1 MEPVYLPAA
10 SIKHVECHTRRHIQ
24 LANIKSALKRI
35 RSSARKR
42 ARNKPI
48 RTALKTY
55 VKSAQ
60 MQIAAGGEE
69 SAEAVVRAISAL
81 DKAAGKG
88 IIHRNQAARR
98 KARLMARL
106 NNAAQ

>member
-1 MEPVYLPAA
+1 M
-10 SIKHVECHTRRHIQ
+10 
-24 LANIKSALKRI
+24 ANTKSALKRI
-35 RSSARKR
+35 RSSERKR
-42 ARNKPI
+42 IRNKPV

-55 VKSAQ
+55 VRSAVA
-60 MQIAAGGEE
+60 QINAGASED

-98 KARLMARL
+98 KSRLMSKLNRL
-106 NNAAQ
+106 NAAG

>member
-1 MEPVYLPAA
+1 M
-10 SIKHVECHTRRHIQ
+10 
-24 LANIKSALKRI
+24 
-35 RSSARKR
+35 
-42 ARNKPI
+42 RNKPI

-60 MQIAAGGEE
+60 NRIVAGVTEDAAD
-69 SAEAVVRAISAL
+69 AVVRAISAL

-98 KARLMARL
+98 KARLMAKF
-106 NNAAQ
+106 NKIGAGK

>member
-1 MEPVYLPAA
+1 
-10 SIKHVECHTRRHIQ
+10 
-24 LANIKSALKRI
+24 LANIKSAIKRI

-42 ARNKPI
+42 VRNKPV

-60 MQIAAGGEE
+60 AQIFAESDT

-81 DKAAGKG
+81 DKAANKG
-88 IIHRNQAARR
+88 IIHKNQAARR
-98 KARLMARL
+98 KARLMSKL
-106 NNAAQ
+106 NRMAAAG

>member
-1 MEPVYLPAA
+1 
-10 SIKHVECHTRRHIQ
+10 
-24 LANIKSALKRI
+24 LANTKSALKRI
-35 RSSARKR
+35 RSSERKK

-55 VKSAQ
+55 VRSAAA
-60 MQIAAGGEE
+60 QISAGVTED

-88 IIHRNQAARR
+88 IIHPNQAARR
-98 KARLMARL
+98 KSRLMTKL
-106 NNAAQ
+106 NRANAAG

>member
-1 MEPVYLPAA
+1 M
-10 SIKHVECHTRRHIQ
+10 
-24 LANIKSALKRI
+24 ANIKSALKRI

-42 ARNKPI
+42 ARNKPV
-48 RTALKTY
+48 RSALKTY

-60 MQIAAGGEE
+60 MQITAGSDE
-69 SAEAVVRAISAL
+69 SAESVVRAISAL
-81 DKAAGKG
+81 DKAANKG

-98 KARLMARL
+98 KARLMAKL

>member
-1 MEPVYLPAA
+1 
-10 SIKHVECHTRRHIQ
+10 

-42 ARNKPI
+42 ARNKPV

-60 MQIAAGGEE
+60 AQIVGGSDT
-69 SAEAVVRAISAL
+69 SAEAVVQAISAL
-81 DKAAGKG
+81 DKAANKG
-88 IIHRNQAARR
+88 IIHKNQAARR
-98 KARLMARL
+98 KARLMAKL
-106 NNAAQ
+106 NKMAAVQ

>member
-1 MEPVYLPAA
+1 
-10 SIKHVECHTRRHIQ
+10 
-24 LANIKSALKRI
+24 LANTKSALKRI
-35 RSSARKR
+35 RSGERKR
-42 ARNKPI
+42 MRNKPV

-60 MQIAAGGEE
+60 TRIAAGVTED
-69 SAEAVVRAISAL
+69 AADAVVRAISAL

-98 KARLMARL
+98 KARLMAKF
-106 NNAAQ
+106 NKIGAGK

>member
-1 MEPVYLPAA
+1 M
-10 SIKHVECHTRRHIQ
+10 
-24 LANIKSALKRI
+24 ANIKSALKRI

-42 ARNKPI
+42 ARNKPV

-60 MQIAAGGEE
+60 MQIATGGEE

>member
-1 MEPVYLPAA
+1 M
-10 SIKHVECHTRRHIQ
+10 
-24 LANIKSALKRI
+24 ANIKSALKRI

-42 ARNKPI
+42 ARNKPV
-48 RTALKTY
+48 RSALKTF

-60 MQIAAGGEE
+60 MQINAGGEE

-81 DKAAGKG
+81 DKAASKG
-88 IIHRNQAARR
+88 IIHPNQAARR
-98 KARLMARL
+98 KSRLMSRL